1 MKKIIILFTLLALL
15 NSCSGINNKDVSS
28 LNFLP
33 IDSELILNINDLIN
47 TKEILSKN
55 KNLSNIS
62 FSKSKVLDQLNS
74 LSNEYSDNSGLLS
87 LTSFGKNQTAY
98 TYIREVNSQDS
109 ISKTDLIKGEYQNNK
124 IFIDTSNTKN
134 IYKTV
139 LGNYIISSTEDI
151 VLENII
157 RDSDLT
163 NPKIDF
169 SIKNLK

>member
-1 MKKIIILFTLLALL
+1 MKKIIFLFTLLALL

-74 LSNEYSDNSGLLS
+74 LSNEYSNNSGLLS
-87 LTSFGKNQTAY
+87 LTPFGKNQTAY
-98 TYIREVNSQDS
+98 TYIREVNFQDS
-109 ISKTDLIKGEYQNNK
+109 ILKTDLIKGEYQNNK

-134 IYKTV
+134 IYSNT
-139 LGNYIISSTEDI
+139 YYY
-151 VLENII
+151 
-157 RDSDLT
+157 
-163 NPKIDF
+163 
-169 SIKNLK
+169 